1 MDYVWSWLGLAFQ
14 AAIYKDV
21 EVPPDFPD
29 DLASIMLGRAMLPAP
44 GQYSVLGSPAGLRTR
59 RLRKVTLSGFLN
71 RSCNGDYVQRPGLE
85 LMDRPTYWSADCSRV
100 LFCNGSRTWLLASSC
115 TWLYK
120 KLGLG
125 CMDGN
130 RFLAATACLPCA
142 DIPCNG
148 WWYER
153 AGLSVFARSK
163 SAGYESIDVHVKIF
177 SLASTIPGASYLSRK
192 PLQHLYLWEHYVP
205 ILCRLLDKL
214 PADDGSLSI
223 SLERLEATIFPANW
237 DEAFREACLR
247 ALHKAQKMKMDARQP
262 AAAAPRQHQ
271 RPFGESQD
279 KERSLHAVNKISSS
293 EQDHDRNQAGV
304 SARNTEVVVKCG
316 REKADVRVL
325 DMSLLSTM
333 PGADVLMKCAAL
345 YKGES
350 RVVQICRVLQD
361 HPSDDGS
368 LSACLPS
375 SKHEMDSCFWSTC
388 LAFQQLREDIR
399 QRAMKLEE
407 QERCHVR
414 VEEERSRRAA
424 EELIAEE
431 KQEQERERKR
441 TAVTTAKSKKPRGT
455 TSGRVRAQAQ
465 PSKAPH
471 SDLQDSEEDAQA
483 EATKDFQWC
492 ALQDI
497 SDPVSKL
504 RHNFPMF
511 DDDVLS
517 RHLLEAACD
526 LEQAVLSLSKL
537 EAEPAEPIAVQ
548 EPADI
553 PVSVMPRRSGAPK
566 RLVAN
571 VIARTD
577 HAHLP
582 LYCFIAVV
590 AKAQDS
596 QKYRAGQVVRPIPED
611 RFRLLGDEKGHF
623 WKKITRVPA
632 VGDIVEV
639 CFFEEDTYDYLA
651 TAHGKYPHQNE
662 DLLCTTLTLHS
673 RCDLSKNDT
682 RLNPISALASAALQS
697 MAVEDVESKWPW
709 KRALGKFDSVQPGKK
724 IWYVHPKK
732 HLPSVV
738 VVRIQRCETVQF
750 KYRSAASNRISVD
763 FSAGGRFL
771 TDIAVTAAGF
781 DASPLDLNRQFSEK
795 SQEMEHLFVLGLARA
810 ERQGPGGYNRLEECS
825 EPLRRQLDLEALE
838 EYCQILLIGVLPC
851 LKEVGTSTLEDRRLL
866 YAAVS
871 HALTE
876 DPAALRKQGLRK
888 VPLPMGESCSVV
900 ALKAATGVRNPK
912 L

>member
-1 MDYVWSWLGLAFQ
+1 
-14 AAIYKDV
+14 
-21 EVPPDFPD
+21 
-29 DLASIMLGRAMLPAP
+29 
-44 GQYSVLGSPAGLRTR
+44 
-59 RLRKVTLSGFLN
+59 
-71 RSCNGDYVQRPGLE
+71 
-85 LMDRPTYWSADCSRV
+85 
-100 LFCNGSRTWLLASSC
+100 
-115 TWLYK
+115 
-120 KLGLG
+120 
-125 CMDGN
+125 
-130 RFLAATACLPCA
+130 
-142 DIPCNG
+142 
-148 WWYER
+148 
-153 AGLSVFARSK
+153 
-163 SAGYESIDVHVKIF
+163 
-177 SLASTIPGASYLSRK
+177 
-192 PLQHLYLWEHYVP
+192 
-205 ILCRLLDKL
+205 
-214 PADDGSLSI
+214 
-223 SLERLEATIFPANW
+223 
-237 DEAFREACLR
+237 
-247 ALHKAQKMKMDARQP
+247 
-262 AAAAPRQHQ
+262 
-271 RPFGESQD
+271 
-279 KERSLHAVNKISSS
+279 
-293 EQDHDRNQAGV
+293 
-304 SARNTEVVVKCG
+304 
-316 REKADVRVL
+316 
-325 DMSLLSTM
+325 MSLLSTM

-673 RCDLSKNDT
+673 RCDLSKN
-682 RLNPISALASAALQS
+682 ALASAALQS